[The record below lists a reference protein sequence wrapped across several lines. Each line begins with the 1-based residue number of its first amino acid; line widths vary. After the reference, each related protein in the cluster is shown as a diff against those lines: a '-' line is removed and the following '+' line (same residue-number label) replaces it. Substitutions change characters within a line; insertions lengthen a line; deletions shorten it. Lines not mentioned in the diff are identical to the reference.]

1 MTRNDRTPTIFF
13 DLDETLYPR
22 GCGLMQAIGQRIHAY
37 MVERLGFSE
46 REAQVWRKRYRQAY
60 GTTLRGL
67 QEEYQINPGPYLAY
81 VYELRLADFIDR
93 NPALDRMLARLP
105 QQKVVF
111 TNADS
116 THAERVLGRLG
127 IGHHF
132 AAIVDIVANDFVCKP
147 DPATYRN
154 ALALAGADPQ
164 RSVLVEDNT
173 RNLAPAKR
181 LGLATILVDSE
192 PDEAV
197 DVSVASILE
206 VGPAIE
212 RLLAGTTK
220 RPRGDEM

>member
-1 MTRNDRTPTIFF
+1 MTRNHRTPTIFF

-22 GCGLMQAIGQRIHAY
+22 GCGLMQAIGQRIHAF

-46 REAQVWRKRYRQAY
+46 QEARLQRTRYHQTY

-67 QEEYQINPGPYLAY
+67 QEDFQINPGPYLAY
-81 VYELRLADFIDR
+81 VHDLRLADYIDR

-111 TNADS
+111 TNADAV
-116 THAERVLGRLG
+116 HAERVLGRLG

-147 DPATYRN
+147 DPATYHN

-164 RSVLVEDNT
+164 HSILVEDNA

-192 PDEAV
+192 PDDAV
-197 DVSVASILE
+197 DVCVASILE

-212 RLLAGTTK
+212 RLLGGENGAAG
-220 RPRGDEM
+220 PG